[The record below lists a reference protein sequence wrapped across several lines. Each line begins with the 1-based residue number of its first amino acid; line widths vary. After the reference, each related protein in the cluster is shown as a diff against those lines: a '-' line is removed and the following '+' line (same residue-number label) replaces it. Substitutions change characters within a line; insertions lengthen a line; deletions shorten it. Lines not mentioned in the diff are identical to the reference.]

1 MYSHFLVFDYNHT
14 MRPDLNASEIA
25 SAMKGKKFDL
35 ESRLNRISFI
45 LFGIGMLLPW
55 NAMLASMDFFES
67 EFPSYKP

>member
-1 MYSHFLVFDYNHT
+1 MKPGV
-14 MRPDLNASEIA
+14 NASEIGG
-25 SAMKGKKFDL
+25 AMKEKKFDL
-35 ESRLNRISFI
+35 ESRLNRISFT